1 MAANTNISWV
11 THTQNFWVGCSKVGP
26 ACDHCYAEAWAKRA
40 GAPGLWNGER
50 RRTKTWGDPVKWNKV
65 ALKTGTR
72 PSVFSNSLADFFD
85 ADVPTQWRTD
95 AWGVVESCRLLDWY
109 LVTKRI
115 PNVFKMLPNNWS
127 QELYSHVVIII
138 TVVTQAE
145 WDRDGAR
152 LKALK
157 LKYPW
162 LRVGLSCE
170 PLLEQINLGE
180 DRDWLDWVIV
190 GGESGSHARPICL
203 EWVRLLRDQCITAD
217 IPFHFK
223 QWGEW
228 RSELGSGNYRPA
240 PGMLHSFGNGYIARR
255 LGVKNTGR
263 ELDGVIHD
271 AGPRLF
277 AA

>member
-1 MAANTNISWV
+1 M
-11 THTQNFWVGCSKVGP
+11 
-26 ACDHCYAEAWAKRA
+26 
-40 GAPGLWNGER
+40 
-50 RRTKTWGDPVKWNKV
+50 
-65 ALKTGTR
+65 
-72 PSVFSNSLADFFD
+72 FSNSLADFFD
-85 ADVPTQWRTD
+85 ADVPTQWRID

-190 GGESGSHARPICL
+190 GGESGGAARPMNPDWAI
-203 EWVRLLRDQCITAD
+203 LLKDQCVISD

-223 QWGEW
+223 QQGEW
-228 RSELGSGNYRPA
+228 MQVGNRTPDFKTLSVRHDGKKYIGA
-240 PGMLHSFGNGYIARR
+240 SLHDFEDGTTMVRVGVAKAGR
-255 LGVKNTGR
+255 L
-263 ELDGVIHD
+263 LDGIIHD